1 MWAKVLDGR
10 AGLDVT
16 RAAQLAGLVREWG
29 SGVVHA
35 PPRPAPGD
43 EPRRSLELAAARV
56 LVALEPEKIRQLAG
70 HAEVSPRSVRRWL
83 SGDRQPSTDLRGLV
97 THGAVE
103 ALNPALDPWS
113 RGLPHYPELFRNEPA
128 RFGEMSALKEP
139 EVLGL
144 NLDYLALFADR
155 ARSPLPAWIRRTRAD
170 GHFLLPCAIW
180 TSVGLLPR
188 LEVQARL
195 LPGSRPYR
203 QVLLLREYCAARRDR
218 GSEPLMPTLAKLY
231 LDRRF
236 PRVASLRLEL
246 SGSAFASG
254 LAPALVDFV
263 LRPLAEPSSV
273 RLAAVDV
280 ALDLACAFDRVF
292 EVYGGRGHDFEVWTR
307 RDFPFA
313 ATYRRSGSNAAKMAV
328 YDLHAEHAD
337 GFAAGGSRR
346 LKTRRHYPGHESVT
360 RMELRLRRLV
370 ALGLASPDDI
380 IAALPGLFAR
390 WNPIDVHRVLS
401 GQLPGSLLTV
411 ALRLIQQ
418 SGHSRRSLP
427 TLADA
432 ARRGLDLTVPGHT
445 DSATAFARE
454 RKHGDARAYDEKR
467 RRRVG
472 DQIGGAMLAA
482 GRTSRQ
488 AEAAAADFHA
498 ASAEALPLLAQHFPV
513 FEDISEVV
521 RAHSGQLRHE
531 LANVLAPVVA
541 AVAEAPHTEPTLA
554 EQSRSSTRDNEAPP

>member
-1 MWAKVLDGR
+1 M
-10 AGLDVT
+10 
-16 RAAQLAGLVREWG
+16 
-29 SGVVHA
+29 
-35 PPRPAPGD
+35 
-43 EPRRSLELAAARV
+43 
-56 LVALEPEKIRQLAG
+56 
-70 HAEVSPRSVRRWL
+70 
-83 SGDRQPSTDLRGLV
+83 
-97 THGAVE
+97 E

-113 RGLPHYPELFRNEPA
+113 RGLPHYPELFRHEPA
-128 RFGEMSALKEP
+128 RFPEMSAWNEP

-144 NLDYLALFADR
+144 NLDYLALVAHR
-155 ARSPLPAWIRRTRAD
+155 GPRPLPAWIRRALAN
-170 GHFLLPCAIW
+170 GNFLLPCAIR
-180 TSVGLLPR
+180 TSAGLLPR

-195 LPGSRPYR
+195 LSGSRPYR
-203 QVLLLREYCAARRDR
+203 QVLLLREYSATRRGR
-218 GSEPLMPTLAKLY
+218 VSEPLMPALAKLY

-236 PRVASLRLEL
+236 PRAASLRLEL

-280 ALDLACAFDRVF
+280 ALDLACAFDRVL

-313 ATYRRSGSNAAKMAV
+313 ATYRRSGTNAAKMAV
-328 YDLHAEHAD
+328 YDLRAEHAD

-427 TLADA
+427 TLTDA
-432 ARRGLDLTVPGHT
+432 ARRGLDLTVPEHT
-445 DSATAFARE
+445 DSALAFTRE
-454 RKHGDARAYDEKR
+454 RKHGDARVYDEKR

-472 DQIGGAMLAA
+472 DQIAGAMLAA

-488 AEAAAADFHA
+488 AEATAADFHA
-498 ASAEALPLLAQHFPV
+498 ASAEALPRLAQHFPL
-513 FEDISEVV
+513 FADISATVEA
-521 RAHSGQLRHE
+521 RLTSLRHE
-531 LANVLAPVVA
+531 LAHVLAPMVVA
-541 AVAEAPHTEPTLA
+541 AAAETPTGTTLGRCSGGGSETGLDREP
-554 EQSRSSTRDNEAPP
+554 SPPATTTGS